1 MSYAFC
7 AIGTTMSLAG
17 AANPLANSVDLAV
30 DVVTDEEQ
38 RTLLG
43 AANGGPNIADA
54 AEFKDKKKLL
64 GTAMGVYF
72 PCLQNILG
80 VILFLR
86 LPFITGQAGAPMAT
100 VIIILCASSTFL
112 TAQSM
117 SAIATNGKI
126 TEGGPYFLVSR
137 NLGPEWGGAIGV
149 LFYLGTS
156 FASSLYIL
164 GAVEAFK
171 DGFNVKSGMPFETQ
185 LYALVLCS
193 TLVLV
198 VSGGVK
204 YVNMASSFF
213 LVVMLVAIFCIICG
227 VCLFSVGAWAG
238 SQQPGAPTLEHGSI
252 ADNFAPHLSKGW
264 TFRSLLALFY
274 PSVTGI
280 MAGANRSDVLKNPG
294 QSIPVGT
301 LSAIFTSTTIYIAFV
316 WLFGSAFSNS
326 TLIDDR
332 IVITSAIGWPNRVL
346 VNVGIIMSCVGAAL
360 QALTGAPRLLS
371 AIAKDGLLPFLGVFA
386 AKPGVEPQMA
396 LVCTWLIASLPCL
409 SGNLD
414 LVTPIVTLC
423 FLAMYATMNFCC
435 FMLSYLKEPTW
446 RPMWNNSVPGV
457 RRATALI
464 GVFVCVMLMLITG
477 TRETMMLLMMVY
489 LLINTIQN
497 NKVPVNWGDSM
508 HGMRFQNA
516 MAAMHRLH
524 KGEEH
529 PKNWK
534 PRLLVLCKCDER
546 DEGKPTTSDENLI
559 LFAAQMKK
567 GRGMLMVRN
576 IVLGELMR
584 KCDGARDATMR
595 LQDHIE
601 NLGAEGFAEV
611 MVNQNL
617 NDGLLCAVQGA
628 GLGYMRPNCVV
639 MGLPSAGTKT
649 RGTKA
654 PEHQE
659 QLLKALLGCVALQK
673 ALVLIKGPFPSSSL
687 VSGRPIDVWWLVHDS
702 GLPLLLP
709 FLLCRHEVWSGCKLR
724 LFVLQLS
731 DDNGESLKHSLE
743 SHLRE
748 LRILAEVNVV
758 PVPWQ
763 AAEFCVLMGSEERSR
778 QKTES
783 TGIRFDRRRVQAS
796 GGRMGA
802 SARKKIATQLHQV
815 ISDKSSAASLIIT
828 NLPSIGSSRG
838 QPTDT
843 ADIFNSIDR
852 MVGNLG
858 PVVMVYSAGADVL
871 TAQG

>member
-1 MSYAFC
+1 MS
-7 AIGTTMSLAG
+7 SP
-17 AANPLANSVDLAV
+17 NHDLAV
-30 DVVTDEEQ
+30 DVSADEEH
-38 RTLLG
+38 RTLLPNVAVDPG
-43 AANGGPNIADA
+43 AAKDY
-54 AEFKDKKKLL
+54 KDKKKLL

-72 PCLQNILG
+72 PCMQNILG

-100 VIIILCASSTFL
+100 VIILLCASSTFL

-137 NLGPEWGGAIGV
+137 NLGPEWGGAIGI

-156 FASSLYIL
+156 FASSMYIL

-171 DGFNVKSGMPFETQ
+171 DGFNVSSGLPFETQ
-185 LYALVLCS
+185 IYALTLTT

-213 LVVMLVAIFCIICG
+213 LCVMLVSILSIAIG
-227 VCLFSVGAWAG
+227 VVLFSIGAWAG

-252 ADNFAPHLSKGW
+252 TDNFAPHFSAGW
-264 TFRSLLALFY
+264 NFRTLLALFY

-301 LSAIFTSTTIYIAFV
+301 LSAIFTTTTIYVAFV

-371 AIAKDGLLPFLGVFA
+371 AIAKDGLLPFLAVFEA
-386 AKPGVEPQMA
+386 RPGEEPQMA
-396 LVCTWLIASLPCL
+396 LACSWVIASLTCL

-414 LVTPIVTLC
+414 LVTPVVTLS
-423 FLAMYATMNFCC
+423 FLAMYTTMNFCC

-457 RRATALI
+457 RRATALV
-464 GVFVCVMLMLITG
+464 GVFVCVVLMLVTG
-477 TRETMMLLMMVY
+477 TRETMALLVTVY

-497 NKVPVNWGDSM
+497 NKIPVNWGDSM

-516 MAAMHRLH
+516 MAALHRLH
-524 KGEEH
+524 KGQEH

-546 DEGKPTTSDENLI
+546 DEGKPTSSDENLI
-559 LFAAQMKK
+559 LFSAQMKK
-567 GRGMLMVRN
+567 GRGMLMVRS

-584 KCDGARDATMR
+584 KCEAARTATLR
-595 LQDHIE
+595 LQNHIE
-601 NLGAEGFAEV
+601 SLGAEGFAEV
-611 MVNQNL
+611 MVNEKL
-617 NDGLLCAVQGA
+617 NDGLLGAVQGA

-639 MGLPSAGTKT
+639 VGLPSSGIKT

-654 PEHQE
+654 PEKQE
-659 QLLKALLGCVALQK
+659 QVCDRTATHHNLLIQFRCVVAADPQDAAGVCGTAESLGAHQRPVSIVFPCLRQANRRVVARTRLRTATAIAVLALQTRS
-673 ALVLIKGPFPSSSL
+673 V
-687 VSGRPIDVWWLVHDS
+687 VW
-702 GLPLLLP
+702 
-709 FLLCRHEVWSGCKLR
+709 
-724 LFVLQLS
+724 
-731 DDNGESLKHSLE
+731 
-743 SHLRE
+743 
-748 LRILAEVNVV
+748 
-758 PVPWQ
+758 
-763 AAEFCVLMGSEERSR
+763 
-778 QKTES
+778 
-783 TGIRFDRRRVQAS
+783 VQA
-796 GGRMGA
+796 
-802 SARKKIATQLHQV
+802 
-815 ISDKSSAASLIIT
+815 
-828 NLPSIGSSRG
+828 
-838 QPTDT
+838 T
-843 ADIFNSIDR
+843 ALRTSTLR
-852 MVGNLG
+852 R
-858 PVVMVYSAGADVL
+858 
-871 TAQG
+871 